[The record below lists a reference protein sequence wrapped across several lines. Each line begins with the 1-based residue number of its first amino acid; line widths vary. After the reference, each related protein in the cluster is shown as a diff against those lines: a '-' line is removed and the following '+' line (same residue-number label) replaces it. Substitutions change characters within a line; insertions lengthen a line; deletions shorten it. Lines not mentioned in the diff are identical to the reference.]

1 MNSYTAIKDVDHKI
15 DILDHVNQDHPNE
28 VLAIVKSKYSDEE
41 IISAKLFDIFEEGIL
56 IHTQARSKDSTNE
69 MFIPFEIEGSLED
82 QILYLAYAASVKQGV
97 EIGRSSKHFFEI
109 TGKQAITKNIIRL
122 TVSSLTPLPEYYAGH
137 AYAFLLKAFK
147 HQPKNTSSKKPEK
160 HWRKKVTEHFM
171 IWLMK
176 HISSKNRQR
185 LLKGANKDVRPYTL
199 RKAWKSTDNSSF
211 SDLGY
216 IDIYTHNDTLGSLWA
231 KSLTVGDTIMSKSES
246 KDNHQ
251 HLEDGQALLIADET
265 AYPAIAGILEHWQNP
280 LPPHV
285 ILISNKEAEQEYA
298 KLIKFPE
305 RTVVHRVICA
315 TENQANEAL
324 SIIKQLENIDT
335 VWGALEGD
343 AAKTI
348 RYYLRN
354 ERNII
359 GKKNHTRAYWK
370 IKSNRQ

>member
-1 MNSYTAIKDVDHKI
+1 MNSYTAIQDVDHKI
-15 DILDHVNQDHPNE
+15 DILDHVNQDHPKE
-28 VLAIVKSKYSDEE
+28 VLAIVKSKYPNEE

-56 IHTQARSKDSTNE
+56 VHTQTDSEDSTSE

-82 QILYLAYAASVKQGV
+82 QILYLAYAASVKQGI
-97 EIGRSSKHFFEI
+97 EISRSNKHFFEV
-109 TGKQAITKNIIRL
+109 TDKQTITKNIIRL
-122 TVSSLTPLPEYYAGH
+122 TVSSPTPLPEYYAGH
-137 AYAFLLKAFK
+137 AYAFLLKTLQN
-147 HQPKNTSSKKPEK
+147 QPKNNTPKKHGK
-160 HWRKKVTEHFM
+160 HWGTKVTEHL
-171 IWLMK
+171 IVWLMK
-176 HISSKNRQR
+176 HISSKNRKR

-199 RKAWKSTDNSSF
+199 RKAWKSTEESGF
-211 SDLGY
+211 ADLGY
-216 IDIYTHNDTLGSLWA
+216 IDIYTHNDTLGSVWA
-231 KSLTVGDTIMSKSES
+231 KSVMVGDIIMSKSES

-251 HLEDGQALLIADET
+251 HLEEGQALLIADET
-265 AYPAIAGILEHWQNP
+265 AYPAMAGILEHWQNP

-285 ILISNKEAEQEYA
+285 ILISNKETEQAYA
-298 KLIKFPE
+298 KSIKFPE
-305 RTVVHRVICA
+305 NTVVHPVICA
-315 TENQANEAL
+315 TENQAHEAL